1 MNEQCPD
8 DNDLVADIDD
18 NVSTDERA
26 YLEAHLAGG
35 ATCRDL
41 VVFAFSMDPTI
52 THRIGKP
59 SDT

>member
-8 DNDLVADIDD
+8 DNDLVAYLDD
-18 NVSTDERA
+18 NVSPDERA
-26 YLEAHLAGG
+26 YLEAHLAGC

-41 VVFAFSMDPTI
+41 VVFAFSTDPTI
-52 THRIGKP
+52 THRLGKP